1 MAAAPTGGYA
11 SPPQFDETSD
21 KWPAY
26 QVRLE
31 AFFEGNGI
39 TEDNKKRALL
49 VTALSTHTVDVLSG
63 RCAPDKPGEPVWV
76 RNFGRGEPWTPAS
89 ITSTDGARLVNADG
103 PEGETIRRHSDQVKP
118 RELEHDQGEA

>member
-11 SPPQFDETSD
+11 SPPQFDETSY

-63 RCAPDKPGEPVWV
+63 RCAPDKVPQDAA
-76 RNFGRGEPWTPAS
+76 GRGPDTSATPNGLRSSLQAGQRS
-89 ITSTDGARLVNADG
+89 VHSALTS
-103 PEGETIRRHSDQVKP
+103 
-118 RELEHDQGEA
+118 

>member
-39 TEDNKKRALL
+39 TEDKKRALL

-63 RCAPDKPGEPVWV
+63 RCAPDKDVGATVLRMREAPRTCVPGSLGPCV
-76 RNFGRGEPWTPAS
+76 RAAINNAATTGL
-89 ITSTDGARLVNADG
+89 LVEVN
-103 PEGETIRRHSDQVKP
+103 
-118 RELEHDQGEA
+118 